1 MDQPSSCVTFPEIP
15 SKSSSGG
22 TSTSVERA
30 RDSGQGGE
38 NTIAMRKNIKRRAK
52 GDDAM
57 RRFLGVRQRPSGR
70 WVAEIK
76 DSTLKLRLWLGT
88 FNSAEEAALA
98 YDSAAWLLRGRNA
111 KTNFPCH
118 QLIGNHPEVNCSF
131 VGQHP
136 KVDQI
141 LQHANMKQQQARL
154 SSSSVLNSFLNH
166 PWPDRNRRS
175 AGGSKDV
182 NTLVQETIVCS
193 PASPKEGSD
202 RCGIQE
208 NESRGLSLF
217 GSSKVYSSV
226 FVAPSFS
233 SSTHQDERGQ
243 YDFQEA

>member
-1 MDQPSSCVTFPEIP
+1 
-15 SKSSSGG
+15 
-22 TSTSVERA
+22 
-30 RDSGQGGE
+30 
-38 NTIAMRKNIKRRAK
+38 MRKNIKKRAK
-52 GDDAM
+52 SSDAM

-98 YDSAAWLLRGRNA
+98 YDSAARLLRGRNA
-111 KTNFPCH
+111 KTNFPCR
-118 QLIGNHPEVNCSF
+118 QLIDNHPKVNCSF

-141 LQHANMKQQQARL
+141 FQHANMKQKQARS

-166 PWPDRNRRS
+166 PWRDRNKS
-175 AGGSKDV
+175 SEGGSKDV
-182 NTLVQETIVCS
+182 DTLVEETIVCS
-193 PASPKEGSD
+193 STSPKEGPD
-202 RCGIQE
+202 RCVIKG
-208 NESRGLSLF
+208 NESCGLSLF

-233 SSTHQDERGQ
+233 SSTCRGERVE